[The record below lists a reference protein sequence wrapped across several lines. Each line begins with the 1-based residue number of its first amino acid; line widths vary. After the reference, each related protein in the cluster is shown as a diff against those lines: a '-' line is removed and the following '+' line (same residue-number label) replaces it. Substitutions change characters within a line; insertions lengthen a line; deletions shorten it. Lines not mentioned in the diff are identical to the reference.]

1 VKPLE
6 TDYLIVGSGS
16 VGMAICDVLLSETT
30 STLVVIDRHHAPGG
44 HWNDAYPFVRL
55 HQPSAYYGV
64 GSRALGNNSIE
75 TAGLNAGMLERAS
88 AAELLHYYDSLMQG
102 YVATGRVRYY
112 PMSNYHGEGKFSN
125 TLSGQSSTVKVHKKT
140 IDTTYLN
147 TAVPSTHPPKYQ
159 MGEGVRCI
167 TPNDLVRTPLS
178 TSSYTVVG
186 AGKTGIDACL
196 WLLENGV
203 SPNKI
208 GWIVPRDSW
217 FQNRVNVQP
226 GEAFFEKAFTSFAIQ
241 IESVAS
247 AQTIEELFATLED
260 NEQLLRLD
268 KTVEPKMYHGA
279 TMSLAELTALRK
291 ITNVV
296 RLGRVKRI
304 DRKEITLEQG
314 TTVADPDTVY
324 IDCSASGV
332 ERRPII
338 PIFSDTLIT
347 PQFVKAL
354 QPVFSGAFIAHV
366 EASKQTEV
374 EKNKLCDPILVPD
387 APIDW
392 LLILLEGLRN
402 QSRWS
407 RDEEIKT
414 WTANSRLDPFSGAAR
429 SIKET
434 DVAKAELL
442 KRYAASVGPALE
454 NAKRLLALA

>member
-1 VKPLE
+1 VSTLE

-64 GSRALGNNSIE
+64 CSRPLGNNSIE
-75 TAGLNAGMLERAS
+75 TTGLNKGMLERAS
-88 AAELLHYYDSLMQG
+88 ASELLHYYDSLMQQ

-112 PMSNYHGEGKFSN
+112 PMSNYLGDGKFSN
-125 TLSGQSSTVKVHKKT
+125 ALSDQKITLKINKKT

-159 MGEGVRCI
+159 LGEGVRCI
-167 TPNDLVRTPLS
+167 TPNDLVRTSLS
-178 TSSYTVVG
+178 PSSYTVVG

-203 SPNKI
+203 NPNKI
-208 GWIVPRDSW
+208 CWIMPRDSW
-217 FQNRVNVQP
+217 FQNRINVQP
-226 GEAFFEKAFTSFAIQ
+226 GEAFFEKAFSSFALQ

-247 AQTIEELFATLED
+247 AQTLEELFITLEET
-260 NEQLLRLD
+260 EQLLRLD
-268 KTVEPKMYHGA
+268 KSVEPKMYHGA

-296 RLGRVKRI
+296 RLGRVKSI
-304 DRKEITLEQG
+304 HCEEVTLEQG
-314 TTVADPDTVY
+314 TITVDPDTVY

-332 ERRPII
+332 ERRPIV
-338 PIFSDTLIT
+338 PIFSGTLIT

-354 QPVFSGAFIAHV
+354 QPVFSGAFIAFV
-366 EASKQTEV
+366 EASKQTEA
-374 EKNKLCDPILVPD
+374 EKNKLCDPIRVPD

-414 WTANSRLDPFSGAAR
+414 WIANTRLDPFSGAAR

-434 DVAKAELL
+434 EVAKAELL
-442 KRYAASVGPALE
+442 QRYAASVGPALE
-454 NAKRLLALA
+454 NAKRLLASA